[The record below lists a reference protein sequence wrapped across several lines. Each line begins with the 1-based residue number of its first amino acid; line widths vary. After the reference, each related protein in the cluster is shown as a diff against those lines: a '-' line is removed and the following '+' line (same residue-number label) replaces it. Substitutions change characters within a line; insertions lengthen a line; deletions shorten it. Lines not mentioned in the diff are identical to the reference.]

1 MDSIIL
7 QLINIFLTSHFL
19 ENRTGVDP
27 GLSKLVRWD
36 YNADIWENGG
46 RFLYITDSNADG
58 KFSLEEIASKGKE
71 LVMKILEFLD
81 GNYDKKISIE
91 DFTSPKFSIGSIH
104 TLITELFNSVTLGQ
118 GEIDL

>member
-36 YNADIWENGG
+36 YNADIT
-46 RFLYITDSNADG
+46 LYITDSNADG